1 MNYDEIFMVEKITNK
16 DESAGWRMVNSF
28 ADLRFH
34 LTAKNKLY
42 THEIL

>member
-1 MNYDEIFMVEKITNK
+1 MKFLWLKKSQTK

-34 LTAKNKLY
+34 LTVKNKLY

>member
-1 MNYDEIFMVEKITNK
+1 MKFLWLKKSHTN
-16 DESAGWRMVNSF
+16 DESAGGRMVNSF